1 MTAPARD
8 RRRGPGAPVSRDRRD
23 DASRRLTAL
32 ALVAAFAVVAAWP
45 DLGRAQTAAA
55 PVTITLRALADTV
68 IAHQSAW
75 VEVWIINGGGRTL
88 EIPYRRNR
96 VVGEWRFES
105 PGGQVL
111 LDWPKKKEMDG
122 AQRLKLA
129 AGDTLYDVIPLEAS
143 FGMLT
148 EPGEVRGWCRVAGTV
163 SSPVALARRTARD
176 GDPASSLR
184 EAGPLLG
191 VRAHETIQVKLWG
204 LCAGGGN
211 YLDCDEALFTVA
223 WDRLQTAPDEARAVV
238 DTLLVQYPRSGW
250 CRSAV
255 FELVE
260 RLPKSETGRWLT
272 EARARG
278 LKGVA
283 ARVLQ
288 EADRR
293 RRPTGSG
300 RKR

>member
-1 MTAPARD
+1 MTAPSSARPRLRPGPGSPD
-8 RRRGPGAPVSRDRRD
+8 RRRGPVVAQLGR
-23 DASRRLTAL
+23 L
-32 ALVAAFAVVAAWP
+32 ALVLLTAMMASP
-45 DLGRAQTAAA
+45 GGGHAQTTAP
-55 PVTITLRALADTV
+55 PVTITVRALADTV
-68 IAHQSAW
+68 VSHQSAW
-75 VEVWIINGGGRTL
+75 VEIWIINDGGRAI
-88 EIPYRRNR
+88 EIPYRRSR
-96 VVGEWRFES
+96 VVGEWRFEG

-129 AGDTLYDVIPLEAS
+129 AGDTLYDVISVESS

-148 EPGEVRGWCRVAGTV
+148 EPGEVRGWCRVAGAL
-163 SSPVALARRTARD
+163 SPPVALARRPARD
-176 GDPASSLR
+176 GDPPSSLR

-223 WDRLQTAPDEARAVV
+223 WDRLQTAPEEARAVV

-255 FELVE
+255 FELVDH
-260 RLPKSETGRWLT
+260 LPKSEAERWLT

-293 RRPTGSG
+293 RRPGGAG
-300 RKR
+300 RRR